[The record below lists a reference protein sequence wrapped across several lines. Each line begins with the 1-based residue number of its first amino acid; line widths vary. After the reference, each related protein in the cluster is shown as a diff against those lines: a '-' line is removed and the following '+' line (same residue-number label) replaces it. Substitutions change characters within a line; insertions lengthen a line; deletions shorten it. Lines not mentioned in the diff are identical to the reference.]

1 MKNKVIIITGASSG
15 IGEACAMNFSK
26 RGANLILA
34 ARSEEKLKLL
44 CEKLNTN
51 NVSSFYCV
59 ADVSIESDCKKLIEF
74 AVNKYGKIDILVN
87 NAGISMRA
95 LFEDVSLD
103 VFDKLMKVNFYGAV
117 YCTKYALPYVLKIK
131 DLLLEFPQL
140 LVTKA
145 CQVEQLI
152 QLLNLPYKDS

>member
-1 MKNKVIIITGASSG
+1 MKNKVIIVTGASSG

-51 NVSSFYCV
+51 SVSSFYCV
-59 ADVSIESDCKKLIEF
+59 VDVSIESDCKKLIEF
-74 AVNKYGKIDILVN
+74 ALSKYGKIDILVN

-117 YCTKYALPYVLKIK
+117 YYTKYALPYVLKNK
-131 DLLLEFPQL
+131 DLLLEVLDHRSKRP
-140 LVTKA
+140 
-145 CQVEQLI
+145 
-152 QLLNLPYKDS
+152 PR

>member
-51 NVSSFYCV
+51 SVSSFYCV
-59 ADVSIESDCKKLIEF
+59 ADVSIESDCKKLIE
-74 AVNKYGKIDILVN
+74 
-87 NAGISMRA
+87 
-95 LFEDVSLD
+95 
-103 VFDKLMKVNFYGAV
+103 
-117 YCTKYALPYVLKIK
+117 LK
-131 DLLLEFPQL
+131 
-140 LVTKA
+140 
-145 CQVEQLI
+145 
-152 QLLNLPYKDS
+152 